1 MKIAI
6 DAMGGDFAPHNEVLG
21 ALRAVKKDSAISVV
35 LVGKQDQL
43 EEELA
48 KHEKSDRISVVHADE
63 IITMHESPIKVLK
76 EKKPTSL
83 RVALRLL
90 KDKKVDAFVSAGN
103 TGAVMALSIFNLG
116 RIKKVERPA
125 IVALFPTIKKP
136 LVILDIGAN
145 VDCKPKHLVQFAK
158 MGSVFC
164 EKVLGNKSPKVKIL
178 NIGEEEEKGNELT
191 IETFQQLKQAKDI
204 NFAGNVEPK
213 HLLDGNTDVV
223 VCDGFVGNVILK
235 FGESVAKKVGA
246 MFKEEI
252 KKSILA
258 TIGSIF
264 LIPAFRKV
272 MKKTD
277 YDEIGGTMLL
287 GVKKVVIIAHG
298 SANPKAISNAILEAK
313 KVKQENVIEKI
324 EEIMAS

>member
-6 DAMGGDFAPHNEVLG
+6 DAMGGDHAPHNEVLG
-21 ALRAVKKDSAISVV
+21 ALRAVKMDESIYVV
-35 LVGKQDQL
+35 LVGKKNLL

-48 KHEKSDRISVVHADE
+48 KHEKSDRISIVHADD
-63 IITMHESPIKVLK
+63 IITMHESPVKVLK

-83 RVALRLL
+83 RIGLKLL
-90 KDKKVDAFVSAGN
+90 KDKEVDAFVSAGN

-116 RIKKVERPA
+116 RIKGVERPA

-164 EKVLGNKSPKVKIL
+164 EKVLNNPNPKVKLL

-191 IETFQQLKQAKDI
+191 TETYQLLKNDKEI
-204 NFAGNVEPK
+204 NFDGNIEPG
-213 HLLDGNTDVV
+213 HLLDGNTDIV

-235 FGESVAKKVGA
+235 FGESAVRTLGTII
-246 MFKEEI
+246 KEEV

-258 TIGSIF
+258 TIGGIF
-264 LIPAFRKV
+264 LIPAFKKV
-272 MKKTD
+272 RKKTD

-287 GVKKVVIIAHG
+287 GVKNVVIIAHG
-298 SANPKAISNAILEAK
+298 SASPKAISNAILEAK
-313 KVKQENVIEKI
+313 KVKNENVIEKI
-324 EEIMAS
+324 EEVLSN

>member
-21 ALRAVKKDSAISVV
+21 VLRAVKMDSSISVV
-35 LVGKQDQL
+35 LVGKKDL
-43 EEELA
+43 IEKELD
-48 KHEKSDRISVVHADE
+48 KHEKSDRISIVHADDF
-63 IITMHESPIKVLK
+63 ITMHESPVKVLK

-83 RVALRLL
+83 RVALKLL
-90 KDKKVDAFVSAGN
+90 KENEVDAFVSAGN

-116 RIKKVERPA
+116 RIKGVERPA

-164 EKVLGNKSPKVKIL
+164 EKVLNNKRPIVKLL

-191 IETFQQLKQAKDI
+191 TETFQLLKQSKDI
-204 NFAGNVEPK
+204 TFGGNIEPK
-213 HLLDGNTDVV
+213 QLLEGNTDVV

-235 FGESVAKKVGA
+235 FGESAVKTLATI
-246 MFKEEI
+246 I
-252 KKSILA
+252 KDEVRRSILA
-258 TIGSIF
+258 TIGSIL
-264 LIPAFRKV
+264 LIPVFNKV
-272 MKKTD
+272 RKKTD

-298 SANPKAISNAILEAK
+298 SANPKAISNAIMEAK
-313 KVKQENVIEKI
+313 KVKKEHVIEKI
-324 EEIMAS
+324 EEILAK

>member
-6 DAMGGDFAPHNEVLG
+6 DAMGGDHAPRNEVLG
-21 ALRAVKKDSAISVV
+21 ALQAVKKDNTISVV
-35 LVGKQDQL
+35 LVGKKAII
-43 EEELA
+43 EKELA
-48 KHEKSDRISVVHADE
+48 LHEKTQRISIVNADE
-63 IITMHESPIKVLK
+63 VVTMHDSPVKVLK

-90 KDKKVDAFVSAGN
+90 KEKKVDAFVSAGN

-116 RIKKVERPA
+116 RIKRVERPA
-125 IVALFPTIKKP
+125 IVALFPTIKEP
-136 LVILDIGAN
+136 LVLLDIGAN

-164 EKVLGNKSPKVKIL
+164 EKILNNKKPRVKLL

-191 IETFQQLKQAKDI
+191 IEAFKQLKQVSDI
-204 NFAGNVEPK
+204 NFEGNVEPK
-213 HLLDGNTDVV
+213 QLLDGNTDVV

-235 FGESVAKKVGA
+235 FGESAAKTVGTLI
-246 MFKEEI
+246 KEEI
-252 KKSILA
+252 RKSLLA

-264 LIPAFRKV
+264 LIPAFKKV
-272 MKKTD
+272 TKKTD

-298 SANPKAISNAILEAK
+298 SASPKAISNAILEAK
-313 KVKQENVIEKI
+313 KVKKENVIEKI
-324 EEIMAS
+324 EEIMAV